1 MNVLDYMGPAAK
13 PLAPAM
19 RKAKMKGINPAG
31 FLSRMTQ
38 YVPDRLEGKRK

>member
-19 RKAKMKGINPAG
+19 RKAKMKGINPAS

-38 YVPDRLEGKRK
+38 YVPDRLEGKK